1 MVKKEIV
8 SAANLKKEIEE
19 AKAELVSRNK
29 KLKLSV
35 KTEAKKKVDKK
46 KAEAKKKVDKKK
58 AEAKKKEEA
67 KKKVDK
73 KKAEAKKKE
82 EAKKKV
88 DKKKAEAKKKVDKK
102 KAVAKKKAEAKKKVD
117 KKKAE
122 AKEKVDKKKAEAK
135 KKVEA
140 KKKEEEAKKKEEE
153 AKKKEEEAKIT
164 QEEIWEEQLTEEEII
179 GFQIDKTDMDK
190 LVNRVTEMI
199 AGYETKG
206 ILQNILWRKLKL
218 SSRDGSRLALKLERL
233 GNITREK
240 ILENGRWTYLLLI
253 KKIPISTKSIENAPC
268 LVCPVE
274 GKCSTDGEISP
285 KTCVYIEDWVL
296 TELKTKKSHETN

>member
-1 MVKKEIV
+1 MVKKEIT
-8 SAANLKKEIEE
+8 SPAKLKKELEE

-46 KAEAKKKVDKKK
+46 KAEAKKK
-58 AEAKKKEEA
+58 EEA
-67 KKKVDK
+67 KKK
-73 KKAEAKKKE
+73 A
-82 EAKKKV
+82 
-88 DKKKAEAKKKVDKK
+88 
-102 KAVAKKKAEAKKKVD
+102 
-117 KKKAE
+117 
-122 AKEKVDKKKAEAK
+122 
-135 KKVEA
+135 
-140 KKKEEEAKKKEEE
+140 EEAKKKEEE
-153 AKKKEEEAKIT
+153 AKKKEEEAKRT
-164 QEEIWEEQLTEEEII
+164 YEEELEEQLTEDEIKN
-179 GFQIDKTDMDK
+179 FAIDKTDMDK

-199 AGYETKG
+199 AGYATNG

-218 SSRDGSRLALKLERL
+218 SSRDGSRLALKLEKL

-253 KKIPISTKSIENAPC
+253 KKIPISTISIENAPC

-296 TELKTKKSHETN
+296 TELKTKKRHETD

>member
-8 SAANLKKEIEE
+8 SAVNLKKEIEE
-19 AKAELVSRNK
+19 AKAELASRKK

-35 KTEAKKKVDKK
+35 KTEAKKKVNKK
-46 KAEAKKKVDKKK
+46 KAVTKKKV
-58 AEAKKKEEA
+58 ESKKKEEA
-67 KKKVDK
+67 KKKV
-73 KKAEAKKKE
+73 EA
-82 EAKKKV
+82 
-88 DKKKAEAKKKVDKK
+88 KKKAEAKKKVDKK
-102 KAVAKKKAEAKKKVD
+102 KAVAKKKA
-117 KKKAE
+117 
-122 AKEKVDKKKAEAK
+122 
-135 KKVEA
+135 EA

-285 KTCVYIEDWVL
+285 KSCVYIEDWVL

>member
-1 MVKKEIV
+1 M
-8 SAANLKKEIEE
+8 
-19 AKAELVSRNK
+19 
-29 KLKLSV
+29 
-35 KTEAKKKVDKK
+35 
-46 KAEAKKKVDKKK
+46 KAEAKK
-58 AEAKKKEEA
+58 
-67 KKKVDK
+67 
-73 KKAEAKKKE
+73 
-82 EAKKKV
+82 
-88 DKKKAEAKKKVDKK
+88 
-102 KAVAKKKAEAKKKVD
+102 
-117 KKKAE
+117 
-122 AKEKVDKKKAEAK
+122 KVDKKKAEAK

-153 AKKKEEEAKIT
+153 AKKKEEEAKRT
-164 QEEIWEEQLTEEEII
+164 PEEELEEQLTEEEII

-199 AGYETKG
+199 ASYATKG

-218 SSRDGSRLALKLERL
+218 SSRDGSRLALKLERM

-274 GKCSTDGEISP
+274 KKCSTDGEISP

-296 TELKTKKSHETN
+296 IELKTKKRHETD

>member
-8 SAANLKKEIEE
+8 AAANLKKEIEE
-19 AKAELVSRNK
+19 AKAELASRNK

-35 KTEAKKKVDKK
+35 KTEAKKKVNKK
-46 KAEAKKKVDKKK
+46 KAEAKKKV
-58 AEAKKKEEA
+58 EAKKKEEA
-67 KKKVDK
+67 KKK
-73 KKAEAKKKE
+73 AEAKK
-82 EAKKKV
+82 
-88 DKKKAEAKKKVDKK
+88 
-102 KAVAKKKAEAKKKVD
+102 
-117 KKKAE
+117 
-122 AKEKVDKKKAEAK
+122 KVDKKKAEAK

-296 TELKTKKSHETN
+296 TELKTKKRHETN

>member
-1 MVKKEIV
+1 MVKKEIT
-8 SAANLKKEIEE
+8 SAAKLKKELEE
-19 AKAELVSRNK
+19 AKAELASRNK

-35 KTEAKKKVDKK
+35 KTEAKK
-46 KAEAKKKVDKKK
+46 
-58 AEAKKKEEA
+58 
-67 KKKVDK
+67 
-73 KKAEAKKKE
+73 
-82 EAKKKV
+82 
-88 DKKKAEAKKKVDKK
+88 
-102 KAVAKKKAEAKKKVD
+102 
-117 KKKAE
+117 
-122 AKEKVDKKKAEAK
+122 KVDKKKAEAK

>member
-19 AKAELVSRNK
+19 AKAELVSQNK

-35 KTEAKKKVDKK
+35 KTEAKK
-46 KAEAKKKVDKKK
+46 
-58 AEAKKKEEA
+58 
-67 KKKVDK
+67 
-73 KKAEAKKKE
+73 
-82 EAKKKV
+82 
-88 DKKKAEAKKKVDKK
+88 
-102 KAVAKKKAEAKKKVD
+102 
-117 KKKAE
+117 
-122 AKEKVDKKKAEAK
+122 KVDKKKAEAK

-153 AKKKEEEAKIT
+153 AKRTPEEEL
-164 QEEIWEEQLTEEEII
+164 EEQLTEEEII

-199 AGYETKG
+199 ASYATKG

-218 SSRDGSRLALKLERL
+218 SSRDGSRLALKLERM

-274 GKCSTDGEISP
+274 GKCATDGEISP

-296 TELKTKKSHETN
+296 TELKTKKRHETD